1 MKAAGFVAEQQR
13 RQMIHKTHSIQLSYG
28 RLIECW
34 ILTCLGCSAKIIYQI
49 LWFWLEQQLGVV
61 DQKIDLFKENNNM
74 QKKRH
79 E

>member
-1 MKAAGFVAEQQR
+1 
-13 RQMIHKTHSIQLSYG
+13 
-28 RLIECW
+28 
-34 ILTCLGCSAKIIYQI
+34 
-49 LWFWLEQQLGVV
+49 LEQQLGVV